1 MRELYEAYQQVRLT
15 ESMMDSPYHL
25 KDVTKENPMMTKM
38 VEFSGGK
45 NVKLYQ
51 PDDNPTHKFIEF
63 DKDGAKEIH
72 HAIVDGFRQI
82 TGKNITTGVVP
93 IRFVSTMFHLIKK
106 HVDDGHRVRVLATD
120 DHINQFKRIGSLLAN
135 RYGYTISE
143 PEFHSHHPI
152 GGKLTEFY
160 ITRP

>member
-1 MRELYEAYQQVRLT
+1 MHNLYEAYQQVRLQ
-15 ESMMDSPYHL
+15 ESLDKPHHL
-25 KDVTKENPMMTKM
+25 TDVTEENPLLSAM

-51 PDDNPTHKFIEF
+51 PDDYPTHKFIEF

-72 HAIVDGFRQI
+72 HAIIDGFNQVI
-82 TGKNITTGVVP
+82 GKNITPGVVP
-93 IRFVSTMFHLIKK
+93 SRFVSTMFHLIKK
-106 HVDDGHRVRVLATD
+106 HVDNGYRVRVLATD
-120 DHINQFKRIGSLLAN
+120 DHIKQFKKIGSLLAN

-143 PEFHSHHPI
+143 PQYHSHHPV